1 MEPHDSTPIPPSQA
15 AGSNPS
21 GSAVPSGVAY
31 GPASGR
37 SAAVRLWALGAG
49 AVAALVSWLLIETTL
64 NTFKPRDSAIQRGGS
79 TFLFPDAQ
87 ERAATVTLNAEL
99 AMGLTGATLG
109 LLLGLAGGLARP
121 SARAGAAAAFLGM
134 VLGAAAGAGAA
145 VAAVPLA
152 SSVHEQDPGNMS
164 VEMASSLLVH
174 GLPWAAVGAA
184 GGLAFGIGLGGRARA
199 GRALLG
205 GLLGA
210 LAGTFL
216 YEIIGAL
223 ALPATK
229 TIEPVAATWG
239 IRLLSQVLA
248 VIPTAAGVAALVH
261 YPATGQLDQP
271 GTYNLSDSHQIT

>member
-1 MEPHDSTPIPPSQA
+1 MEPHDATPIPPSQA
-15 AGSNPS
+15 ADANPN
-21 GSAVPSGVAY
+21 GWAVRAGIAD
-31 GPASGR
+31 GPGSGR

-79 TFLFPDAQ
+79 TFLVPDAQ

-121 SARAGAAAAFLGM
+121 SARAGAVAAFLGM

-145 VAAVPLA
+145 LAAVPLA
-152 SSVHEQDPGNMS
+152 SRIHLLDPGNMS
-164 VEMASSLLVH
+164 TEMASSLVVH
-174 GLPWAAVGAA
+174 GLPWAAVGAV
-184 GGLAFGIGLGGRARA
+184 GGLAFAIGLGGRARA

-210 LAGTFL
+210 VAGTFL

-223 ALPATK
+223 ALPAAK
-229 TIEPVAATWG
+229 IVEPIAATSG

-261 YPATGQLDQP
+261 YPADGQLDQP